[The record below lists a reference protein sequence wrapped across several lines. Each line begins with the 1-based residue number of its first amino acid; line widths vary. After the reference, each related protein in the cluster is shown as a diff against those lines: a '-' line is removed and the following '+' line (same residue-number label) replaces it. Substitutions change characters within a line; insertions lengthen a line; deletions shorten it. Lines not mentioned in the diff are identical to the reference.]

1 MNEFDEKWLPDT
13 HPSGQYSESSV
24 AGEAVHAFVP
34 HPLSKENTESI
45 GADSYDILERAN
57 RALGRL
63 DGVSLLIPDP
73 SLFIYFYVRK
83 EAVLSSQI
91 EGTQS
96 SLSDLLLFESAE
108 QPTVPLDDVEEVT
121 NYVRAMNHGLR
132 RIRSDGFPLSTRL
145 IREIHEILLSG
156 GRGREKNP
164 GEFRRSQN
172 WLGGSRPGNAMY
184 VPPPPH
190 LVPELMSDLEKFM
203 QRNDIPTLIK
213 AALIH
218 VQFESIHPFLDGNGR
233 LGRLLVTFLLCA
245 EGVLQDPLLY
255 LSLYFKMNRSAYYD
269 HLQRVRLYGEWG
281 EWILFFLEGIRLT
294 SQQGFE
300 TARSLVEVTER
311 HRKSIGTAGRRA
323 GSMLRIYE
331 IMRTHPIISSRE
343 LNRLASLSAPAVGA
357 AVKEL
362 IELDLVKEISGKKR
376 DRVFVYDSYLRI
388 LSDGPE

>member
-1 MNEFDEKWLPDT
+1 
-13 HPSGQYSESSV
+13 
-24 AGEAVHAFVP
+24 
-34 HPLSKENTESI
+34 
-45 GADSYDILERAN
+45 
-57 RALGRL
+57 
-63 DGVSLLIPDP
+63 VSLLIPDH
-73 SLFIYFYVRK
+73 SLFIHFYIRK

-91 EGTQS
+91 EGTRS
-96 SLSDLLLFESAE
+96 SLSDLLLFESDE

-132 RIRSDGFPLSTRL
+132 RIRSDEFPLSIRL

-156 GRGREKNP
+156 GRGRDKTP

-172 WLGGSRPGNAMY
+172 WLGGSRPGNASY

-203 QRNDIPTLIK
+203 HRQDIPTLIK

-255 LSLYFKMNRSAYYD
+255 LSLYFKMNRSVYYE
-269 HLQRVRLYGEWG
+269 HLQRVRLNGEWR
-281 EWILFFLEGIRLT
+281 EWILFFLEGIRHT

-300 TARSLVEVTER
+300 TARTLVEVTER

-323 GSMLRIYE
+323 GSMLQIYE
-331 IMRTHPIISSRE
+331 IMRTHPVISSRE

-357 AVKEL
+357 AVREL
-362 IELDLVKEISGKKR
+362 IQLDLVKEITGKKR
-376 DRVFVYDSYLRI
+376 DRIFVYDSYLRI
-388 LSDGPE
+388 LGEGPGVGAK